1 MGAMADANR
10 VDAEVDSTPLL
21 NELAYPSP
29 QTTHLNIWMQIT
41 DMHMMSLYVAMCN
54 QCD

>member
-21 NELAYPSP
+21 NELAYPMS
-29 QTTHLNIWMQIT
+29 QTTHLNIGIHIRKMTHII
-41 DMHMMSLYVAMCN
+41 
-54 QCD
+54 